1 MDNNLIFKYGQYM
14 SHLVA
19 CTINQAVP
27 QAPFEGLD
35 WKQLYKLASFHNMT
49 ALIYPVLGTLTLP
62 QEVLSKWT
70 YDNNRLL
77 AREVRQEIEYQRI
90 LDMLKKENIPFIKM
104 KGIVTKHFYP
114 APYMRTQA
122 DIDLCMSEAHR
133 RYCAS
138 FMEELGYEL
147 FSVTENTDE
156 YMKDNFFYYEFHSS
170 VNTSDSE
177 FYDLFSDPFSKVRA
191 SKDDTGFVFT
201 DEYFYL
207 HLVTHLYKHFIV
219 EGCGIRLL
227 CDLYIYSKAHPD
239 LDYHFI
245 RTTLEQ
251 YGVLRFYENITQLNE
266 CLFGGKTFT
275 DNMTEIAIFVFK
287 CGDHGSNTIRRLT
300 IDSDDK
306 KNSFS
311 RKSQMKLI
319 AQIYFPGVKIMK
331 HKFPVL
337 EKAPVL
343 LPFFWIRRG
352 FETVFFKRDAIK
364 TQSNVIKSVNT
375 DEVREA
381 QRVRELIDL

>member
-1 MDNNLIFKYGQYM
+1 MDNKTLFKYGRYM
-14 SHLVA
+14 ARLMA
-19 CTINQAVP
+19 CTINQTVP
-27 QAPFEGLD
+27 EAPFEGID
-35 WKQLYKLASFHNMT
+35 WKQFYRLANFHNMIS
-49 ALIYPVLGTLTLP
+49 LVYPAVKSLQLP
-62 QEVLSKWT
+62 PEVLKEWT
-70 YDNNRLL
+70 YNNNRLM
-77 AREVRQEIEYQRI
+77 AREARQEIESKKVFDI
-90 LDMLKKENIPFIKM
+90 LAKENIPFIKM

-122 DIDLCMSEAHR
+122 DIDICMSEEHR

-138 FMEELGYEL
+138 FMEKLGYGI

-156 YMKDNFFYYEFHSS
+156 YMKDNFFFYEFHST

-177 FYDLFSDPFSKVRA
+177 FYELFSDPFSKVKA
-191 SKDDTGFVFT
+191 SADGTGFVFT

-207 HLVTHLYKHFIV
+207 HLVTHLYKHFII

-227 CDLYIYSKAHPD
+227 CDLYVYSKSHPN
-239 LDYHFI
+239 LDYDFI
-245 RTTLEQ
+245 RKALEQ
-251 YGVLRFYENITQLNE
+251 YGVLRFYENIIQLNE
-266 CLFGGKTFT
+266 CLFCGKDFT

-300 IDSDDK
+300 IDSDDR

-311 RKSQMKLI
+311 RKSQLKLI
-319 AQIYFPGVKIMK
+319 AQIYFPGVKTLKYKYPM
-331 HKFPVL
+331 L

-343 LPFFWIRRG
+343 LPFYWIRRG

-364 TQSNVIKSVNT
+364 TQSDVIKSVNT
-375 DEVREA
+375 DEIREA